1 MERFR
6 NFDIHFVGLK
16 NGIHHIEYDI
26 DSKFFKLFEMSP
38 IQEGKL
44 HVRLLFDKKD
54 SFFMLKFQV
63 DGTVNIPCDRC
74 NEYFDYDLMFDFDI
88 IVKFD
93 EMDANSKGDDEVIFI
108 QRGESSINIAEHLY
122 DYILINIP
130 MQVFHPNDSEGRST
144 CNPTILNK
152 LIQNQ
157 EKQDESVDPRWAKL
171 SNLK

>member
-1 MERFR
+1 M
-6 NFDIHFVGLK
+6 NTSTMISCSTS
-16 NGIHHIEYDI
+16 I
-26 DSKFFKLFEMSP
+26 
-38 IQEGKL
+38 
-44 HVRLLFDKKD
+44 
-54 SFFMLKFQV
+54 
-63 DGTVNIPCDRC
+63 
-74 NEYFDYDLMFDFDI
+74 I

-93 EMDANSKGDDEVIFI
+93 EMDSNSKGDDEVIFI

-144 CNPTILNK
+144 CNPTILKK